1 MTGHEIVNAA
11 EVYIGQPIEA
21 DMALIAINEA
31 IRVIADMGL
40 AYGTITLD
48 GVEAKKWQH
57 LPDDYTHVLRVYDV
71 NGDIYDNWEEVG
83 GAIRLG
89 DNGDYTIHARR
100 IPTRITS
107 LSQEPEINEGFH
119 NSLVRFVR
127 DFVMQAMSDDFRS
140 KTHNF
145 DAFKE
150 EALKTY
156 GYLSRHKRPNKIKVI
171 RHA

>member
-40 AYGTITLD
+40 VYGTISLENI
-48 GVEAKKWQH
+48 EANQWQH
-57 LPDDYTHVLRVYDV
+57 LPDDYTHVLRVYDAD
-71 NGDIYDNWEEVG
+71 GGIYDDWEEIG
-83 GAIRLG
+83 GAIRFS
-89 DNGDYTIHARR
+89 DSGDYAIHARR

-127 DFVMQAMSDDFRS
+127 DFAMQAMSDDFRS
-140 KTHNF
+140 KSHNF

-156 GYLSRHKRPNKIKVI
+156 GYLSRRRRPRKIKVI
-171 RHA
+171 RHV